1 MLNLAKHSPTTIL
14 AHSQTPER
22 AAQFLAL
29 MTSAKQE
36 ALQLYQTKKDLKKGS
51 SQHQAC
57 G

>member
-1 MLNLAKHSPTTIL
+1 MLNLAKHAPTTIL
-14 AHSQTPER
+14 AHSQTLGR

-29 MTSAKQE
+29 KTSAKQE